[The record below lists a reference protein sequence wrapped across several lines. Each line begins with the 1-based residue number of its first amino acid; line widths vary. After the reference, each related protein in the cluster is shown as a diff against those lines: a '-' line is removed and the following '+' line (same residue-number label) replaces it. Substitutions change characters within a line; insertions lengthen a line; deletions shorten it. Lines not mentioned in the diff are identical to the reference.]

1 MVCLFCHNDSRIIGE
16 KRIRFYAHPRG
27 PEILQALPEKIQ
39 AGEISPTAK
48 IPGQIPG
55 LEGVPFLGYESIFCI
70 RCVTCH
76 DNHRWMARPAG
87 QNGTPLDPTE
97 MTSFL
102 RGSIVAEKLCSKCHG
117 LEALYRYRF
126 FHQERMFRRKIVN
139 E

>member
-1 MVCLFCHNDSRIIGE
+1 MCLFCHNNPRIMGE
-16 KRIRFYAHPRG
+16 KRIKFYAHPSG
-27 PEILQALPEKIQ
+27 TDIQQTVAEKIKI
-39 AGEISPTAK
+39 GEISPVEE
-48 IPGQIPG
+48 IRG
-55 LEGVPFLGYESIFCI
+55 LEGVRFFGYTSIFCI

-76 DNHRWMARPAG
+76 DNHQWMARPAG
-87 QNGTPLDPTE
+87 LNGTPLDPTE

-126 FHQERMFRRKIVN
+126 FHQERMFKRKIVN